1 MYGYGGITGSRC
13 RKVMAEAWR
22 GKMESA
28 SAVSLKTED
37 VFSSG
42 PAIGFRRTRHH
53 RLLLDTVYLY
63 ARIYAML
70 SGFIKSLRRSTRS
83 TLAVQGQLSIAV
95 LDSRRNVCLTTKI
108 RSRIL
113 HDAEDKKIQSPRYY
127 SRSYVV
133 S

>member
-28 SAVSLKTED
+28 SAVSLKPED
-37 VFSSG
+37 IFSSE

-53 RLLLDTVYLY
+53 SLLLDTVYLHT
-63 ARIYAML
+63 RIYVVL
-70 SGFIKSLRRSTRS
+70 SGLRPFIKSLRRLARS
-83 TLAVQGQLSIAV
+83 TLAVQGQLPTAV
-95 LDSRRNVCLTTKI
+95 LDNRKTVCLATKM
-108 RSRIL
+108 RPRLL
-113 HDAEDKKIQSPRYY
+113 HDAEDNKLQSPRY
-127 SRSYVV
+127 SS